1 MNDGHRG
8 TLPQPGADRLDAL
21 WPRPTPVVMA
31 VLNRTPDSFSD
42 GGRFLDDA
50 AGLEHAERLIAGG
63 ADILDIGGESTRPG
77 AEPVPAAEELRRVVP
92 TIAEL
97 RRRHPGLL
105 ISVDSSKPEVAEAA
119 LEAGADLVNDVTAAA
134 DGRMLELV
142 ARRGAAIVLMH
153 MRGSPA
159 TMQVDT
165 SYSDVVAE
173 VRDFLDGR
181 ARAAEAA
188 GVPPHRVW
196 VDPGIGFGKD
206 VDGNLRLL
214 ARLPELARLGHPV
227 IFGASRKSFLGRL
240 TGAPVDGRLA
250 GSLAALIP
258 AIGLERVVVRVH
270 DPEPTRHFL
279 EVARRL
285 REAAS

>member
-1 MNDGHRG
+1 
-8 TLPQPGADRLDAL
+8 
-21 WPRPTPVVMA
+21 MA

-97 RRRHPGLL
+97 RRRHPGIL
-105 ISVDSSKPEVAEAA
+105 ISVDTSKPEVAEAA
-119 LEAGADLVNDVTAAA
+119 LEAGANLVNDVTAAA

-142 ARRGAAIVLMH
+142 AMRGAAIVLMH

-165 SYSDVVAE
+165 SYGDVVAE
-173 VRDFLDGR
+173 VCDFLDGR

-188 GVPPHRVW
+188 GIPPHRVW

-240 TGAPVDGRLA
+240 TGAPVDGRLS

-270 DPEPTRHFL
+270 DPEATRHFL
-279 EVARRL
+279 EVACRL

>member
-1 MNDGHRG
+1 
-8 TLPQPGADRLDAL
+8 
-21 WPRPTPVVMA
+21 MA

-42 GGRFLDDA
+42 GGRYLDDET
-50 AGLEHAERLIAGG
+50 GLEHAERLVGGG

-77 AEPVPAAEELRRVVP
+77 AAPVPAAEELRRVVP

-105 ISVDSSKPEVAEAA
+105 ISVDTSKPEVAEAA
-119 LEAGADLVNDVTAAA
+119 LEAGANLVNDVTAGA

-142 ARRGAAIVLMH
+142 ASRGAAIVLMH

-159 TMQVDT
+159 TMQADT
-165 SYSDVVAE
+165 SYGDVVAE
-173 VRDFLDGR
+173 VCGFLDDR
-181 ARAAEAA
+181 ARAAVAE

-214 ARLPELARLGHPV
+214 AGLPQLARLGHPV
-227 IFGASRKSFLGRL
+227 VFGASRKSFLGRL

-270 DPEPTRHFL
+270 DPEATSHFL
-279 EVARRL
+279 AVACRL

>member
-1 MNDGHRG
+1 
-8 TLPQPGADRLDAL
+8 
-21 WPRPTPVVMA
+21 MA

-50 AGLEHAERLIAGG
+50 AGLEHAERLIAEG
-63 ADILDIGGESTRPG
+63 ADVLDIGGESTRPG

-97 RRRHPGLL
+97 RRRHPSLL
-105 ISVDSSKPEVAEAA
+105 ISVDTSKPEVTEAA
-119 LEAGADLVNDVTAAA
+119 LDAGADLVNDVTAAA

-165 SYSDVVAE
+165 SYGDVVAE
-173 VRDFLDGR
+173 VCDFLDGR

-188 GVPPHRVW
+188 GIPPHRVW

-214 ARLPELARLGHPV
+214 AGLPQLARLGHPV

-240 TGAPVDGRLA
+240 TGAPVDGRLP

-270 DPEPTRHFL
+270 DPEATVHFL
-279 EVARRL
+279 EVACRL

>member
-21 WPRPTPVVMA
+21 WPRRIPVVMA

-42 GGRFLDDA
+42 GSRFLDDA

-97 RRRHPGLL
+97 RRRHPGIL
-105 ISVDSSKPEVAEAA
+105 ISVDTSKPEVAEAA
-119 LEAGADLVNDVTAAA
+119 LEAGANLVNDVTAAA

-142 ARRGAAIVLMH
+142 AMRGAAIVLMH

-165 SYSDVVAE
+165 SYGDVVAE
-173 VRDFLDGR
+173 VCDFLDGR

-188 GVPPHRVW
+188 GIPPHRVW

-214 ARLPELARLGHPV
+214 AGLPELARLGHPV

-240 TGAPVDGRLA
+240 TGAPVDGRLS

-270 DPEPTRHFL
+270 DPEATRHFL
-279 EVARRL
+279 EVACRL